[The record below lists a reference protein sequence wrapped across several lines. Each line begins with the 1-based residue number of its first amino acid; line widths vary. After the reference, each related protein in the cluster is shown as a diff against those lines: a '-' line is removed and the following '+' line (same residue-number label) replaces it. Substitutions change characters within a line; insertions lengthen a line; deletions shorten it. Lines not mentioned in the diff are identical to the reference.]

1 MTISKTRRKDLS
13 LKDSIEKMQMKI
25 MDTDIEGCITGSSLA
40 DWDMDDP
47 EYTPDIDIFT
57 YSPYAMVHAIDV
69 LEYKLGL
76 VSGGDE
82 ITTDAGERWKA
93 RKVRTSGRGNRD
105 LATCKFTDG
114 TVVVNVSNRKYEKS
128 AMDVIARF
136 DMSIVLQAYD
146 IPSGTL
152 IDIRDCQPK
161 ADIVDII
168 GSYGGDPMV
177 AVPNPFRSF
186 DGTTWNAAKWL
197 RQWDRVI
204 KYWNRGFD
212 TLPMARFYR
221 HMIKEV
227 IEGGSLFKTEASK
240 QAYQEFVDEFQ
251 DLGTKIDEW
260 IKEKE

>member
-1 MTISKTRRKDLS
+1 MSFND
-13 LKDSIEKMQMKI
+13 KMESMLQKI
-25 MDTDIEGCITGSSLA
+25 MDTDIDGCITGSSLSQE
-40 DWDMDDP
+40 WDM
-47 EYTPDIDIFT
+47 EASESKPDIDVFT
-57 YSPYAMVHAIDV
+57 YSPYSMVHAIDV

-76 VSGGDE
+76 EPGGDD
-82 ITTDAGERWKA
+82 ITTDKGEAWKA
-93 RKVRTSGRGNRD
+93 HKMRTSGRGFGRD
-105 LATCKFTDG
+105 LATCKLTDG
-114 TVVVNVSNRKYEKS
+114 EIVVNVSNRKGERS

-146 IPSGTL
+146 IPSGSL
-152 IDIRDCQPK
+152 LDMRCVQPK
-161 ADIVDII
+161 ADLVDII
-168 GSYGGDPMV
+168 KSTGGDPTV

-186 DGTTWNAAKWL
+186 DGTTWNASKWL

-212 TLPMARFYR
+212 TMPMARFYS

-240 QAYQEFVDEFQ
+240 QAYQDFVDEYQ

-260 IKEKE
+260 IKENE